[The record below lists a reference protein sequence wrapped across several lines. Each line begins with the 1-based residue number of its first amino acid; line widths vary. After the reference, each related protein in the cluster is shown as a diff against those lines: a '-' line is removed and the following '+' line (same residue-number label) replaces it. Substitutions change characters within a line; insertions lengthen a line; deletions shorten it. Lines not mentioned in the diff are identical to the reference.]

1 LDERGL
7 LMVRKLLVIVSTLI
21 IPTGL
26 ILVTGEVAA
35 SAYGPP
41 KATGIA
47 NCHISSGT
55 GTLTPGLT
63 PVGTQGKL
71 KISFTASLI
80 QGPCPNANV
89 TSPPGVTIVGGT
101 VTGSGV
107 YKAPAGG
114 NASACADFDGPDIL
128 GHLKVTVAWQT
139 TGGNIAKTNIN
150 YKGNPGTVSGSPTD
164 TITLDTP
171 PAATAVKTGSFASP
185 STTHTVQ
192 LDTNIPGPLCG
203 SGPYSTFVITGGVV
217 TV

>member
-1 LDERGL
+1 
-7 LMVRKLLVIVSTLI
+7 MARKILVLVSTLI

-26 ILVTGEVAA
+26 ILFTGEMAA

-41 KATGIA
+41 KATGIG

-80 QGPCPNANV
+80 QGPCPNADV

-107 YKAPAGG
+107 YKPPAGG

-128 GHLKVTVAWQT
+128 GHLKVTVAWHT

-171 PAATAVKTGSFASP
+171 PAATAIKTGSFASP